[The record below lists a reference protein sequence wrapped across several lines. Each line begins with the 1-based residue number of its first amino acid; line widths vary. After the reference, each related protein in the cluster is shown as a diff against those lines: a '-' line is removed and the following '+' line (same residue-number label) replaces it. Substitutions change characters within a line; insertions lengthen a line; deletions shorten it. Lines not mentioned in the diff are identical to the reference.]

1 MWCRYIRCKCGTS
14 RNRWRRNNE
23 KVIKEI
29 QSIIDTPLQIDSN
42 NPKVIEK
49 ALRVYNGKAIVNS
62 VNGEEKILD
71 SVLPLIK
78 NMELL
83 LLD

>member
-1 MWCRYIRCKCGTS
+1 MGLPEI
-14 RNRWRRNNE
+14 NE
-23 KVIKEI
+23 EETMKKVIKEI

-62 VNGEEKILD
+62 ANGEDKVLD
-71 SVLPLIK
+71 NLLPLIK
-78 NMELL
+78 KIWSGCCWTNFR
-83 LLD
+83 

>member
-1 MWCRYIRCKCGTS
+1 MGLPEIDEEETMK
-14 RNRWRRNNE
+14 

-49 ALRVYNGKAIVNS
+49 GLRVYNGKPIVNS
-62 VNGEEKILD
+62 VNGEDKVLD
-71 SVLPLIK
+71 NVLPLIK
-78 NMELL
+78 K
-83 LLD
+83 